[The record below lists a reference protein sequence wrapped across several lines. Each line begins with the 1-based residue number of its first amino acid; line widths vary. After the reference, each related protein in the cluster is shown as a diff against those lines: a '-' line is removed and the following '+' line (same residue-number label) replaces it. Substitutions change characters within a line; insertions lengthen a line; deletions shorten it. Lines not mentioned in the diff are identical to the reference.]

1 MVAVCIQGT
10 NRGCASMDLP
20 WGYCV
25 GGFLVGWLAR
35 EWTSPGAPEAPLCR
49 CQCNVAPPPQV
60 ESHWVSPS
68 WIVVLLGLV
77 ALTLFGHTA
86 LALTVSYKD
95 SSTGADKTVSVDVTK
110 GKSKGV
116 YGSTKGLQITN

>member
-1 MVAVCIQGT
+1 MLT
-10 NRGCASMDLP
+10 TWLP
-20 WGYCV
+20 FV
-25 GGFLVGWLAR
+25 FKELIVVVLA
-35 EWTSPGAPEAPLCR
+35 WIYPGATVS
-49 CQCNVAPPPQV
+49 VAFWSAGWRGSGHPQV